1 VTDVYVKVMQH
12 GRQLL
17 VAACDAEILGKRLQE
32 GEIIFE
38 VRERFYKGSLMR
50 IEEAMMLIRD
60 ATIVN
65 LIGSNIVKNAVKA
78 GLVHPEAILLISG
91 VPHAQIVKL

>member
-1 VTDVYVKVMQH
+1 LTDVYVNVMQH

-17 VAACDAEILGKRLQE
+17 VAACDAEILGKKLKE
-32 GEIIFE
+32 GKIIFE
-38 VRERFYKGSLMR
+38 VRERFYKGSRMR
-50 IEEAMMLIRD
+50 VEEAITLIRD

-65 LIGSNIVKNAVKA
+65 IIGSNIVTNAIKA